1 MKDSSRNQ
9 CFLAEFR
16 AQVFTVHYSPR
27 SQGISVHAL
36 VICLPAPL
44 STPGQLS
51 VNFTRADHKMS
62 NLSMVPG
69 WQVKQAR
76 VHQTQ
81 NEWQLS

>member
-1 MKDSSRNQ
+1 M
-9 CFLAEFR
+9 
-16 AQVFTVHYSPR
+16 FTVHYSPR

-81 NEWQLS
+81 NEWQRS